1 MGNLFRWRHLAS
13 VAAAALAVGV
23 LVGPLSVTSG
33 ASLRAAAAFPP
44 YPTSLSAA
52 DIALAAKYVGGKA
65 GIAAASSSITIGLLS
80 DDAAAP
86 AASQGAVVAEDLLNS
101 ELDGIKGHQLKLDEC
116 AVSDSATA
124 ATCANQMIADH
135 VSAVLTGAIDVQPDT
150 TMYQTLLGAGI
161 PVIVGNSLT
170 PTDFMPPTGP
180 AVSYMPGAPGVVLGI
195 AKFIGSGG
203 LGATPPAVTALYLQG
218 DPASQAAFNLL
229 KTSPSLNGTT
239 VTGIQIAQPWTLS
252 EVESAMAGAAAKKS
266 KVLVPLVP
274 AQVCTEVATAEKA
287 LALKPTTV
295 ASGLCFTSTLTS
307 TTTMSG
313 WYFADYGVNPY
324 MFDKALLPSQQLGV
338 YIASAAHFGSAVD
351 SSDLFG
357 GASFANVL
365 TLAKLYGEAGPTATT
380 TQLAKDLEAFTGPQW
395 GVSGPM
401 ACGTTDALAFPS
413 SCATFVGVARLL
425 GGEWQSVQDAYNGKL
440 IDPFPAPSCLGA
452 GSCDTTSLS
461 TRVVCLTT
469 AGCPAGGTTVSTVSV
484 GALMNGKLA
493 PNQAV
498 TVHFLSSST
507 PTSSGSWCQGANGH
521 TKTGHTNAQ
530 GVFQFSYNSAGPGG
544 APPIASFCI
553 IKATIGKASIFAAID
568 QSNDPAAWR
577 VQASPRKQA
586 RFALAS
592 SKASLRMTVLNSR
605 RAPVSGDP
613 TTFYYSEVPSTV
625 GACGSVAP
633 GVRKTKSPHG
643 RATLVYTPSS
653 VWGTS
658 RHPVYCTLI
667 GEEADTAK
675 TSNKVVIYQTKP

>member
-1 MGNLFRWRHLAS
+1 MGNLFQGRRLAS
-13 VAAAALAVGV
+13 VAAAAVAVGV
-23 LVGPLSVTSG
+23 LVGPLAVTSG
-33 ASLRAAAAFPP
+33 ASLRSSAAFPP

-65 GIAAASSSITIGLLS
+65 GIAANSSSITIGLLNDS
-80 DDAAAP
+80 TSP
-86 AASQGAVVAEDLLNS
+86 EASEGAVVAEDLING

-116 AVSDSATA
+116 DVSDSATGTA
-124 ATCANQMIADH
+124 CANQLIADH
-135 VSAVLTGAIDVQPDT
+135 VSAVLTGAVDVQPDT
-150 TMYQTLLGAGI
+150 SMYQTLFAAHI
-161 PVIVGNSLT
+161 PVIIGNSLT
-170 PTDFMPPTGP
+170 PTDFMPPAGP
-180 AVSYMPGAPGVVLGI
+180 AVSYMPGSPGVVLGI

-203 LGATPPAVTALYLQG
+203 LGSTPPSVAAFYLQG
-218 DPASQAAFNLL
+218 DPASQAAFDLL
-229 KTSPSLNGTT
+229 KTSPSLDGIS
-239 VTGIQIAQPWTLS
+239 VTGIQIAQPWSLS
-252 EVESAMAGAAAKKS
+252 NVEAAMAGASAKS
-266 KVLVPLVP
+266 KVFIPLVP
-274 AQVCTEVATAEKA
+274 SQVCTEFASAEKVLGVKPVTVAT
-287 LALKPTTV
+287 
-295 ASGLCFTSTLTS
+295 GQCFTSTLTS
-307 TTTMSG
+307 TASMSG

-324 MFDKALLPSQQLGV
+324 MFDKALAASEQLGV
-338 YIASAAHFGSAVD
+338 YIASAAYYGSTVD
-351 SSDLFG
+351 SSALFG

-365 TLAKLYGEAGPTATT
+365 TLAKLYGEAGPTATGP
-380 TQLAKDLEAFTGPQW
+380 QLSKLLEAFTGPQW
-395 GVSGPM
+395 GISGPI

-425 GGEWQSVQDAYNGKL
+425 NGQWQSVQDAYNGKL
-440 IDPFPAPSCLGA
+440 IDPFPAPSCLGS

-461 TRVVCLTT
+461 TRVVCLTPV
-469 AGCPAGGTTVSTVSV
+469 GCPAGGTTVSTVSV

-530 GVFQFSYNSAGPGG
+530 GIFQFNYTSAGAGG

-553 IKATIGKASIFAAID
+553 IKATIGKASVFAAID
-568 QSNDPAAWR
+568 QSNDPAAWK
-577 VQASPRKQA
+577 VEASPRKQA

-605 RAPVSGDP
+605 RAPVSNDP

-625 GACGSVAP
+625 GACGAVEP
-633 GVRKTKSPHG
+633 EVRKTKSPHG
-643 RATLVYTPSS
+643 RATLKYTPSS